1 MHHTHRCTRIH
12 TQAHTH
18 TGTQAALMHTRMR
31 THSSSA
37 YRIKQTLTSLCFPSA
52 APPSR
57 SLFPCPLPLLW
68 QEPQWLRPQWRQSLG
83 GREGNKE
90 KDKLPSWCRFLV
102 WMSVPVTLCVVPGLD
117 ERPRD
122 SLCRTSRLGSR
133 RCVEW
138 VGSKQ
143 QETGSDP
150 SRQFA

>member
-1 MHHTHRCTRIH
+1 MHTHTHIAHTHRGTR
-12 TQAHTH
+12 
-18 TGTQAALMHTRMR
+18 AALMHTHMR

-52 APPSR
+52 APPSH
-57 SLFPCPLPLLW
+57 SLFPCPLPLL
-68 QEPQWLRPQWRQSLG
+68 WLRPQWRQSLG

-102 WMSVPVTLCVVPGLD
+102 WMRVPVTLCVVPGLD

-138 VGSKQ
+138 VGSEQ

-150 SRQFA
+150 SR